1 MLCHPTNDL
10 LGHFPEGCSVL
21 SGSYDTPCGGNFLC
35 DPTTRLLLSFDDRRH
50 HKLAWP
56 IVGRV
61 GLLHLVVAKKGKKKL
76 GQVRGLKALT
86 GEVRSENR
94 PLGHR
99 RSCA

>member
-1 MLCHPTNDL
+1 MPPPAGERAYHIL
-10 LGHFPEGCSVL
+10 EGCSVL
-21 SGSYDTPCGGNFLC
+21 SGSLVIPPCGGNFLC

-76 GQVRGLKALT
+76 GQVGGLKALT

>member
-1 MLCHPTNDL
+1 MPPPEERAYHIL
-10 LGHFPEGCSVL
+10 EGCSAL
-21 SGSYDTPCGGNFLC
+21 SGSLVISPCGGNFLC
-35 DPTTRLLLSFDDRRH
+35 GPTTRLLLSFDDRRH

-61 GLLHLVVAKKGKKKL
+61 GLLHLVVAKKKKKL
-76 GQVRGLKALT
+76 GQVGGSKALT

-94 PLGHR
+94 PMGHR

>member
-1 MLCHPTNDL
+1 MPPPEERAYHIL
-10 LGHFPEGCSVL
+10 EGCSAL
-21 SGSYDTPCGGNFLC
+21 SGSLVIPPCGGNFLC

-61 GLLHLVVAKKGKKKL
+61 GLLHLVVAKKRKKKL